1 MFRRVKKKH
10 HGTQYSP
17 KAKNERMEGTPIG
30 IGRINDDDESLE
42 NTNENIQP
50 NLVQAAPR
58 L

>member
-17 KAKNERMEGTPIG
+17 KNKRVEETPVG
-30 IGRINDDDESLE
+30 IGRINNDDDSLE

-50 NLVQAAPR
+50 NHVQAAPR